1 MRAIRMKILAGLFLA
16 GIMFADKKVS
26 MGDLPPAVQ
35 VAVKEQTKTATLVGL
50 STEVE
55 KGKTMYEAETKVNGK
70 SRDLLFDAS
79 GALVETEDEVDLDSI
94 PGPAKT
100 ALQKKAGTGTIQKV
114 EKLTQGSSVAYEAT
128 IKNKA
133 GKKMEAAV
141 NADGTPHK
149 E

>member
-1 MRAIRMKILAGLFLA
+1 MKIMTGLFIA
-16 GIMFADKKVS
+16 GILFADKKVNVA
-26 MGDLPPAVQ
+26 DLPAAVQ
-35 VAVKEQTKTATLVGL
+35 AAVKEQTKTTSLVGL

-55 KGKTMYEAETKVNGK
+55 KGRTMYEAETKVNGK

-94 PGPAKT
+94 PAPAKA

-128 IKNKA
+128 IKTKA
-133 GKKMEAAV
+133 GKKVEAAV